1 MHGCLFLR
9 GGRLLL
15 LAAGLLLGNHAAA
28 AEEDSAAWT
37 MRDERFTHPLKAGTP
52 VCITNLVGDV
62 RVRETVD
69 PSLTVVAMIQ
79 QRREDPR
86 RAVIT
91 RGDVLPCQLEATFP
105 GDAPADL
112 YPPGRAPRVDLT
124 VMVPPG
130 AAITIVTA
138 GGRIE
143 AKGVSGDVTARSD
156 TGRIVIRT
164 PGVIDAVSRRGDVDV
179 RIGDLGR
186 GRVFR
191 VFTEA
196 GRASVRLPATG
207 AATVRVTTTGRI
219 ASDYSMAVART
230 ATSTHKQATIHYGAS
245 RLGRWLFGWA
255 ARRSQVDL
263 GSEQGDLAVLS
274 PFPELEDP

>member
-1 MHGCLFLR
+1 MHGRLSLR
-9 GGRLLL
+9 RGSLLL
-15 LAAGLLLGNHAAA
+15 LTPILLLGHHPSLAQDEATG
-28 AEEDSAAWT
+28 WT

-79 QRREDPR
+79 QHRDDPR

-91 RGDVLPCQLEATFP
+91 RGDVLPCQLGAAFP

-130 AAITIVTA
+130 APVTIVTA

-186 GRVFR
+186 ARKFR
-191 VFTEA
+191 VYTEA

-207 AATVRVTTTGRI
+207 AATVRISTTGRI
-219 ASDYSMAVART
+219 ASDYSMAVARS
-230 ATSTHKQATIHYGAS
+230 ATSLHKQATIHYGTS
-245 RLGRWLFGWA
+245 RLGRSLFGWA
-255 ARRSQVDL
+255 ARRSQVEL

-274 PFPELEDP
+274 PFPDLEEP